1 MIKRFLK
8 SMLLPNHAV
17 SGGMGR
23 NPISLKALKDHGLI
37 TNNSLSI
44 AVGSSSRIRRAY
56 LNAKLMDLFDKLED
70 VEFYSD
76 AAEIC
81 KKIID
86 LKLDYPDSIM
96 IGTSVS
102 DGGIPGTEEGHQ
114 RGDESIKSQM
124 MDELDEILSVD
135 DPRKVPLDIRHRI
148 IDHYIGLMEEMP
160 LITEDDFR
168 VSIYAKDNLT
178 DKMLDDPEYRS
189 KIIRTVVECSCNNS
203 FSDQVADN
211 MLQLGL
217 SYKEMIMGGYFL
229 SVINKCRQGMRR
241 TNEEQGL
248 KPNIIMDNIFDI
260 CIPYSLG
267 ITLKEFTIDELRV
280 KLEETLKITEE
291 DV

>member
-17 SGGMGR
+17 STSMGKSH
-23 NPISLKALKDHGLI
+23 ISFKALKDHGLI
-37 TNNSLSI
+37 VNNSLAI
-44 AVGSSSRIRRAY
+44 AIGSSSRIRRAY
-56 LNAKLMDLFDKLED
+56 LNAKLMGLFEDLEH
-70 VEFYSD
+70 VQFYAE

-86 LKLDYPDSIM
+86 LKLDYPDSII
-96 IGTSVS
+96 IGNSVS
-102 DGGIPGTEEGHQ
+102 DGGIPGTEGGHQ
-114 RGDESIKSQM
+114 RDGDIKSQM
-124 MDELDEILSVD
+124 MDELDEMLSVD
-135 DPRKVPLDIRHRI
+135 DPRKVPLNIRHKI
-148 IDHYIGLMEEMP
+148 IDHYIHLMQEVP

-168 VSIYAKDNLT
+168 VSTYAKDTLT
-178 DKMLDDPEYRS
+178 DKLLDDPEYRS
-189 KIIRTVVECSCNNS
+189 KVIRTVVECSCNKP
-203 FSDQVADN
+203 FSDQVADD

-241 TNEEQGL
+241 TNEEQGV
-248 KPNIIMDNIFDI
+248 KPNIIMDNIFDV

>member
-8 SMLLPNHAV
+8 SMLLPDRAV
-17 SGGMGR
+17 STSIGN
-23 NPISLKALKDHGLI
+23 NPISFKALKDHGLV

-70 VEFYSD
+70 VEFYSE

-86 LKLDYPDSIM
+86 LKLDYPDSVI
-96 IGTSVS
+96 IGNSVS
-102 DGGIPGTEEGHQ
+102 DGGIPGTEGGHQ
-114 RGDESIKSQM
+114 RDGNIKSQM
-124 MDELDEILSVD
+124 MDELDQMLSVD
-135 DPRKVPLDIRHRI
+135 DPRKIPVQIRQRI
-148 IDHYIGLMEEMP
+148 IDHYIDLMQEVP

-168 VSIYAKDNLT
+168 VSTYSKDTLT
-178 DKMLDDPEYRS
+178 DKLLDDPEYRS
-189 KIIRTVVECSCNNS
+189 KVIRTVVECSCNKP
-203 FSDQVADN
+203 FSDQVADD

-241 TNEEQGL
+241 TNEEQGV
-248 KPNIIMDNIFDI
+248 KHNIIMDNIFDV

>member
-1 MIKRFLK
+1 MIKNFLK
-8 SMLLPNHAV
+8 SMLLPDHAV
-17 SGGMGR
+17 SSSIGN
-23 NPISLKALKDHGLI
+23 NPISFKALKDHGLI
-37 TNNSLSI
+37 VNNSLSI
-44 AVGSSSRIRRAY
+44 AVGSRSRIRRAY
-56 LNAKLMDLFDKLED
+56 LNAKLLSLFNGLDD
-70 VEFYSD
+70 VESYAE

-96 IGTSVS
+96 MGNSVS
-102 DGGIPGTEEGHQ
+102 SGGIPGTEDPRDEG
-114 RGDESIKSQM
+114 IKSQL
-124 MDELDEILSVD
+124 MDELDEMLSVD
-135 DPRKVPLDIRHRI
+135 DPRKVPLDIRHKI
-148 IDHYIGLMEEMP
+148 IDHYVHLMQEMP

-168 VSIYAKDNLT
+168 VSTYAKDTLT
-178 DKMLDDPEYRS
+178 DKLLDDPEYRS
-189 KIIRTVVECSCNNS
+189 KVIRTVVECSCNKP
-203 FSDQVADN
+203 FSDQVADD

-241 TNEEQGL
+241 TNEEHGV

-291 DV
+291 NV

>member
-8 SMLLPNHAV
+8 SMLLRNHAV
-17 SGGMGR
+17 SGSMGK
-23 NPISLKALKDHGLI
+23 NHIAFKALKDHGLI
-37 TNNSLSI
+37 NNNSLHI
-44 AVGSSSRIRRAY
+44 AVGSNSRIRRAY
-56 LNAKLMDLFDKLED
+56 LNAKLMDLFDKLEY
-70 VEFYSD
+70 VEFYAE

-96 IGTSVS
+96 IGNPVS
-102 DGGIPGTEEGHQ
+102 NGGIPGTEGGHQ
-114 RGDESIKSQM
+114 RDESIKSQM

-135 DPRKVPLDIRHRI
+135 DPRKIPVQIRHKI
-148 IDHYIGLMEEMP
+148 IDHYIDLMQEVP

-168 VSIYAKDNLT
+168 VSTYAKDSLT
-178 DKMLDDPEYRS
+178 DKLLDDPDYRS
-189 KIIRTVVECSCNNS
+189 KIIRTVVKSSCNTA

-211 MLQLGL
+211 MLELGL

-229 SVINKCRQGMRR
+229 SVINKVRQGMRK

-280 KLEETLKITEE
+280 KLEETLRISEE
-291 DV
+291 NV

>member
-8 SMLLPNHAV
+8 SMMLPDHAV
-17 SGGMGR
+17 SSSMGNNR
-23 NPISLKALKDHGLI
+23 IAFKALKDHGLL
-37 TNNSLSI
+37 NNGGLSI

-56 LNAKLMDLFDKLED
+56 LNAKLMYLFDKLED
-70 VEFYSD
+70 VEFYEE
-76 AAEIC
+76 AADVC

-96 IGTSVS
+96 IGNSVS
-102 DGGIPGTEEGHQ
+102 NGGIPD
-114 RGDESIKSQM
+114 RGNSIKDPI
-124 MDELDEILSVD
+124 MDELDKLLNVD
-135 DPRKVPLDIRHRI
+135 DPRKIPVKLRHSI
-148 IDHYIGLMEEMP
+148 IEHYLNLMEEVP

-168 VSIYAKDNLT
+168 VSVYAKDNLT
-178 DKMLDDPEYRS
+178 DKLLDDPEYRS
-189 KIIRTVVECSCNNS
+189 KIIRTVVKASCDND
-203 FSDQVADN
+203 FSDQVAEN

-229 SVINKCRQGMRR
+229 SVINKCRQTMRK
-241 TNEEQGL
+241 TNEEQGI
-248 KPNIIMDNIFDI
+248 KSNIILENIFNI

-291 DV
+291 NV

>member
-17 SGGMGR
+17 SGSIGN
-23 NPISLKALKDHGLI
+23 NPISFKALKDHGLI
-37 TNNSLSI
+37 VNNSLSI

-56 LNAKLMDLFDKLED
+56 LNAKLMNLFDKLED
-70 VEFYSD
+70 VEFYAE

-96 IGTSVS
+96 IGNSVS
-102 DGGIPGTEEGHQ
+102 DGGIPGTEGGHQ
-114 RGDESIKSQM
+114 RDGDIKSQM
-124 MDELDEILSVD
+124 MDELDEMLSVD
-135 DPRKVPLDIRHRI
+135 DPRKVPLDIRHKI
-148 IDHYIGLMEEMP
+148 IDHYVRLMQEMP

-168 VSIYAKDNLT
+168 VSTYAKDTLT
-178 DKMLDDPEYRS
+178 DKLLDDPEYRS
-189 KIIRTVVECSCNNS
+189 KVIRTVVECSCNKP
-203 FSDQVADN
+203 FSDQVADD

-241 TNEEQGL
+241 TNEEQGVRH
-248 KPNIIMDNIFDI
+248 NIIMDNIFDV

-280 KLEETLKITEE
+280 KLEEALKITEE

>member
-1 MIKRFLK
+1 
-8 SMLLPNHAV
+8 
-17 SGGMGR
+17 MGK
-23 NPISLKALKDHGLI
+23 NPISFKALKDHGLI
-37 TNNSLSI
+37 NNNSLHI
-44 AVGSSSRIRRAY
+44 AVGSNSRIRRAY

-70 VEFYSD
+70 VEFYAE

-96 IGTSVS
+96 IGNPVS
-102 DGGIPGTEEGHQ
+102 NGGIPDTEGRHQ
-114 RGDESIKSQM
+114 RGGDVKSKM
-124 MDELDEILSVD
+124 MSELDEILSVD
-135 DPRKVPLDIRHRI
+135 DPRKIPVQIRQRI
-148 IDHYIGLMEEMP
+148 IDHYIDLMQEVP

-168 VSIYAKDNLT
+168 VSTYAKDSLT
-178 DKMLDDPEYRS
+178 DKLLDDPDYRS
-189 KIIRTVVECSCNNS
+189 KIIRTVVKSSCNTA

-211 MLQLGL
+211 MLELGL

-229 SVINKCRQGMRR
+229 SVINKVRQGMRK

-280 KLEETLKITEE
+280 KLEETLRISEE
-291 DV
+291 NV

>member
-1 MIKRFLK
+1 
-8 SMLLPNHAV
+8 
-17 SGGMGR
+17 
-23 NPISLKALKDHGLI
+23 
-37 TNNSLSI
+37 
-44 AVGSSSRIRRAY
+44 
-56 LNAKLMDLFDKLED
+56 
-70 VEFYSD
+70 
-76 AAEIC
+76 
-81 KKIID
+81 
-86 LKLDYPDSIM
+86 
-96 IGTSVS
+96 
-102 DGGIPGTEEGHQ
+102 
-114 RGDESIKSQM
+114 M

-135 DPRKVPLDIRHRI
+135 DPRKVPLDIRYKI
-148 IDHYIGLMEEMP
+148 IDHYIDLMEEMP

-168 VSIYAKDNLT
+168 VSTYAKDNLT
-178 DKMLDDPEYRS
+178 DKLLDDPEYRS

-229 SVINKCRQGMRR
+229 SVINKVRQGMRR

-291 DV
+291 NV

>member
-1 MIKRFLK
+1 
-8 SMLLPNHAV
+8 MLLPDHAV
-17 SGGMGR
+17 STSMGKSH
-23 NPISLKALKDHGLI
+23 ISFKALKDHGLI
-37 TNNSLSI
+37 VNNSLAI
-44 AVGSSSRIRRAY
+44 AIASSSRIRRAY

-70 VEFYSD
+70 VEFYAE

-86 LKLDYPDSIM
+86 LKLEYPDSIM
-96 IGTSVS
+96 IGNTVS
-102 DGGIPGTEEGHQ
+102 DGGIPGTEGEHQ
-114 RGDESIKSQM
+114 RGDENIKSQM
-124 MDELDEILSVD
+124 MNELDGMLSVD

-148 IDHYIGLMEEMP
+148 IDHYVDLMQEMP

-168 VSIYAKDNLT
+168 VSTYAKDTLT
-178 DKMLDDPEYRS
+178 DKLLDDPEYRS
-189 KIIRTVVECSCNNS
+189 KVIRTVVECSCNKP
-203 FSDQVADN
+203 FSDQVADD

-241 TNEEQGL
+241 TNEEQGVRH
-248 KPNIIMDNIFDI
+248 NIIMDNIFDV

-280 KLEETLKITEE
+280 KLEEALKITEE

>member
-17 SGGMGR
+17 SSSIG
-23 NPISLKALKDHGLI
+23 NSPIAFKALKDHGLI

-70 VEFYSD
+70 VEFYAE

-86 LKLDYPDSIM
+86 LKLDYPDSII
-96 IGTSVS
+96 IGNPVS
-102 DGGIPGTEEGHQ
+102 NGGIPGTEGGHQ
-114 RGDESIKSQM
+114 RKGDVKSKM
-124 MDELDEILSVD
+124 MDELDELLNVD
-135 DPRKVPLDIRHRI
+135 DPRKIPIEIRQRI
-148 IDHYIGLMEEMP
+148 IDHYVDLMQEMP

-168 VSIYAKDNLT
+168 VSTYAKDSLT
-178 DKMLDDPEYRS
+178 DKLLDDPEYRS
-189 KIIRTVVECSCNNS
+189 KIIRTVVKSSCDTA

-211 MLQLGL
+211 MLKLGL

-229 SVINKCRQGMRR
+229 SVINKVRQGMRK
-241 TNEEQGL
+241 TNEEQGI
-248 KPNIIMDNIFDI
+248 KDNIIMDNIFDI

-280 KLEETLKITEE
+280 KLEETLKISEE
-291 DV
+291 NV